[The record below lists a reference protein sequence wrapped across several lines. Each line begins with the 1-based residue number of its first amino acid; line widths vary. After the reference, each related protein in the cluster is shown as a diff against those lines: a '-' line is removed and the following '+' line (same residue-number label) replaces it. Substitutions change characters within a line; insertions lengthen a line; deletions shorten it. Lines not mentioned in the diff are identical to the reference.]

1 MYIMLI
7 AQTINFLCHSAQP
20 YKGILLTHILIFSPT
35 AADTA
40 VVVVEATVVV
50 EEVATVVVEEDTEE
64 EEVVDMAAVVVD
76 LVVRTLYQQSYIA
89 RANAPGSG
97 GYGGGGFGG
106 TF

>member
-20 YKGILLTHILIFSPT
+20 YKGILLTHILIYSPT

-50 EEVATVVVEEDTEE
+50 EEEVTEVVVVDTE
-64 EEVVDMAAVVVD
+64 EEVVDMAVVVVD
-76 LVVRTLYQQSYIA
+76 LVVRTLFQQSYIA

>member
-1 MYIMLI
+1 MLI

-20 YKGILLTHILIFSPT
+20 YEGILLTHILIYSPT

-50 EEVATVVVEEDTEE
+50 EEEATVVVEEDTE

-76 LVVRTLYQQSYIA
+76 LVVRILHQQSFIA
-89 RANAPGSG
+89 RADAPGSG